1 MREVI
6 LVGCVVH
13 HFGRSGAGEGEGSG
27 EGKGS
32 KRLGRLCRA
41 AGLLGGV
48 VVERQWESVHGL
60 GPT

>member
-1 MREVI
+1 VI

-32 KRLGRLCRA
+32 KRLGRLCHT
-41 AGLLGGV
+41 AGLPGGV
-48 VVERQWESVHGL
+48 VVERQ
-60 GPT
+60 